1 MNHSPLP
8 SSRRVWLFRSIA
20 LLALVGLPP
29 ATLQAQTCDD
39 VSGTWTVDLTLPG
52 TGTSTV
58 TLVQDECVVT
68 GMVEGRN
75 QTPVTDGTVEG
86 ATATFTAMARNE
98 ADGSG
103 LAVEWVATVDG
114 DDIAGTLSSP
124 LMGTLEFTGRR
135 ADG

>member
-52 TGTSTV
+52 TGTST
-58 TLVQDECVVT
+58 VT